1 MPVILHKSD
10 EYVWLDKKHSVDELL
25 ALCVPFPK
33 EKMHRYRVSKKVNK
47 VSTKKN
53 PNKGINLTLPLN
65 TDEEPKKTLPP
76 TEPDQLG
83 LF

>member
-1 MPVILHKSD
+1 
-10 EYVWLDKKHSVDELL
+10 
-25 ALCVPFPK
+25 
-33 EKMHRYRVSKKVNK
+33 MHRYRVGKKVNK

-53 PNKGINLTLPLN
+53 PNKGIDLTLPLN